1 MGLNNIQ
8 GSHQKVLKRPMFRPQ
23 YALMKDGSI
32 KPVTYAW
39 YGVAAGIGNLAL
51 KGGRYALPYMKG
63 FGKKLIDPKSW
74 QAGGRNIKDYFKRQ
88 YVDPRKGFQKLWGGT
103 GRVDAKTAK
112 GLENVYGKLKTP
124 MFNIRSRSIPNIA
137 LQTAV
142 PYGAFKAGKGL
153 YDFIRGGRAVDE
165 LEEEKKVIKPG
176 TEGGAAGS
184 TIEETEKF
192 TAIEKDKTNKKEKK
206 NLNDLKKEIKKGNL
220 DDYIMENKEIF
231 EKYLGDTKDKTKTGF
246 YEALTQFG
254 LNLATSKGDNFVNV
268 VAESA
273 KGPLQGF
280 ANLGKE
286 LSDRADKINMAS
298 IEAGMKQKE
307 GDVER
312 AHQKELLQLEA
323 EQGGDDTALMKNFNF
338 FKGMFG
344 DTKSDEELIALSKSA
359 SGTSRQ
365 DFFTEGFMKL
375 TGTEKP
381 DGTKYTEQEIQ
392 DVLNRA
398 WNFSQTG
405 ESQAGAK
412 TTYTEE
418 DITEAMESNNMKRDE
433 VIKIFEEQYQLT
445 PEK

>member
-1 MGLNNIQ
+1 MSLNNIQ
-8 GSHQKVLKRPMFRPQ
+8 KSNPKVLNRPMFRPQ

-39 YGVAAGIGNLAL
+39 YGVAASLGNLGI
-51 KGGRYALPYMKG
+51 KGGRLALPYMQR
-63 FGKKLIDPKSW
+63 FGKKLIDPKFY
-74 QAGGRNIKDYFKRQ
+74 QGIGAGAKDYFKRQ
-88 YVDPRKGFQKLWGGT
+88 YVDPRKSFKKLWGGT
-103 GRVDAKTAK
+103 GRVDAKDAK
-112 GLENVYGKLKTP
+112 GLESLYGPLKTP
-124 MFNIRSRSIPNIA
+124 MFNIRSKSIPNIA

-142 PYGAFKAGKGL
+142 PYGVFKAGSGL
-153 YDFIRGGRAVDE
+153 YDFIKRGEAVDE
-165 LEEEKKVIKPG
+165 LKKEEDPYKGSGTEERPKDSPSGIPTKKEEK
-176 TEGGAAGS
+176 
-184 TIEETEKF
+184 
-192 TAIEKDKTNKKEKK
+192 N
-206 NLNDLKKEIKKGNL
+206 NLNTLKKEIKKGNL

-231 EKYLGDTKDKTKTGF
+231 EKYLGDTKDRTKTGF

-254 LNLATSKGDNFVNV
+254 LNLATSKGDDFVNV

-286 LSDRADKINMAS
+286 LSDRADKITMAS

-344 DTKSDEELIALSKSA
+344 DTKSNEELIALSKSA

-365 DFFTEGFMKL
+365 DFFAEGIMKL

-381 DGTKYTEQEIQ
+381 DGTMYKPEEIENLLLQ
-392 DVLNRA
+392 A
-398 WNFSQTG
+398 WNFAQTG
-405 ESQAGAK
+405 KSQAGAK

-418 DITEAMESNNMKRDE
+418 DITEAIKNNKKEDGSKYSKDE
-433 VIKIFEEQYQLT
+433 IIEIFEKEYQLT
-445 PEK
+445 PAK

>member
-1 MGLNNIQ
+1 M
-8 GSHQKVLKRPMFRPQ
+8 
-23 YALMKDGSI
+23 
-32 KPVTYAW
+32 
-39 YGVAAGIGNLAL
+39 
-51 KGGRYALPYMKG
+51 
-63 FGKKLIDPKSW
+63 KKLKSL
-74 QAGGRNIKDYFKRQ
+74 QQ
-88 YVDPRKGFQKLWGGT
+88 
-103 GRVDAKTAK
+103 
-112 GLENVYGKLKTP
+112 LK
-124 MFNIRSRSIPNIA
+124 
-137 LQTAV
+137 
-142 PYGAFKAGKGL
+142 
-153 YDFIRGGRAVDE
+153 
-165 LEEEKKVIKPG
+165 
-176 TEGGAAGS
+176 
-184 TIEETEKF
+184 
-192 TAIEKDKTNKKEKK
+192 NKKEKN